1 MLSTAISENL
11 EKYVKGTRQHLSMF
25 IKFFF
30 MKNQFSMET
39 KIWYY
44 YFIDNKYLIEK
55 IKNLV

>member
-11 EKYVKGTRQHLSMF
+11 EKYVKGTRQRLSMF

-44 YFIDNKYLIEK
+44 NFIDNKYLIEK
-55 IKNLV
+55 IRNLV